1 MLNEISRTAFVS
13 LANVQG
19 LGPPPIYRILVTTPG
34 CSLHDSKY
42 PIT

>member
-19 LGPPPIYRILVTTPG
+19 LGPPHLPYIGDYPKLLVA
-34 CSLHDSKY
+34 
-42 PIT
+42 